1 MEEWRGIWY
10 TLNLQQNM
18 INDMRTIYQELSEPK
33 TIIENLQIT
42 EENSKDIT
50 VWPNLGDQLSS
61 LVII

>member
-1 MEEWRGIWY
+1 
-10 TLNLQQNM
+10 
-18 INDMRTIYQELSEPK
+18 MRTIYQELSEPK